1 MPDFYC
7 YYFLKFAY
15 ANSYSRMH
23 ELFLSELENM
33 NREKDTYSVVR
44 KTIDARESCLANL
57 RRLVNSIKDL
67 QIEESLHTIRE
78 EREIK
83 KKKKVEKERGGF
95 KHKDRGEEGG
105 KSWKN

>member
-1 MPDFYC
+1 
-7 YYFLKFAY
+7 
-15 ANSYSRMH
+15 MH